1 MAEVI
6 HECEFKV
13 VDDSGVSWSVR
24 AMGEPRGNVWVGW
37 LEFTAPGGKL
47 LRTGEE
53 TSQPDR
59 EAAIYWASGL
69 EPVFLEGALGRA
81 RAVE

>member
-6 HECEFKV
+6 HECEFRATDSDGVEYGAV
-13 VDDSGVSWSVR
+13 V
-24 AMGEPRGNVWVGW
+24 MGEQRGNVWVGW
-37 LEFTAPGGKL
+37 LEFTPAVGDT

-59 EAAIYWASGL
+59 GALIYWASGL
-69 EPVFLEGALGRA
+69 EPIYLEGALRRA
-81 RAVE
+81 G